1 MVLSRSQAVRIRIRV
16 RLGSRDNMSTSEC
29 LGTSVLS
36 RYGRIRFGNDLLDQ
50 NFRQTKVSVTALMP
64 EL

>member
-1 MVLSRSQAVRIRIRV
+1 
-16 RLGSRDNMSTSEC
+16 MSTSEC

-50 NFRQTKVSVTALMP
+50 TFRQTKISVTALMP